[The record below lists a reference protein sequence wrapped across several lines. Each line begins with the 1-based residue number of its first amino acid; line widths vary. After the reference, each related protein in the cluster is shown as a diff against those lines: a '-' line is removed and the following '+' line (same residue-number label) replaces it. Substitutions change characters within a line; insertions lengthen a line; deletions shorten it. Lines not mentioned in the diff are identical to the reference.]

1 MGCYSRVPYFRKL
14 PIYALYRASVFHAAS
29 CRATRQ
35 GPRTFEASGLEGSW
49 TVRNPESLES
59 VRKLPNMKIP
69 EAPNSYRTSY
79 LNHETEDLAAILRV
93 ADCVLSAKEVG
104 TVEVRAFRLQVL
116 ERA

>member
-1 MGCYSRVPYFRKL
+1 
-14 PIYALYRASVFHAAS
+14 
-29 CRATRQ
+29 
-35 GPRTFEASGLEGSW
+35 
-49 TVRNPESLES
+49 
-59 VRKLPNMKIP
+59 MKIP